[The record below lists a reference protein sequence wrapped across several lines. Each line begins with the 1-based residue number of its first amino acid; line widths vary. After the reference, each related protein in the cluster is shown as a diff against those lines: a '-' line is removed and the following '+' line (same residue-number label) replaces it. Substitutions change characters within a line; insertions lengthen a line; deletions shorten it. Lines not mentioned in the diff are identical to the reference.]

1 MTFSVKI
8 TLLCLLFSLSVCNA
22 KEFLFLGEYRHV
34 TILKIDYKGIQI
46 AHSKGTGYLDI
57 EKLSEK
63 DKKLIEAELAEYQE
77 CLKNKSKAIAEEKAQ
92 QKKEAKELKSANAF
106 AATFIKVHG
115 KPRTQQG
122 YLLTLYAQLAK
133 RYKIKMTIPKR
144 RKDGTLP
151 LLYGQYETLRKFV
164 EEKTDGAPRQ
174 KEALRLIDQHY
185 YVYKNQRH
193 ISIVN
198 RNKRIAEQQRKKAP
212 AKAAAK
218 QPAAPKAAAKPAPKK
233 AEPPKT
239 DKKKK

>member
-1 MTFSVKI
+1 MTFSVKPA
-8 TLLCLLFSLSVCNA
+8 LLCLLFAISVCNA
-22 KEFLFLGEYRHV
+22 KEFLVLGEFRHV
-34 TILKIDYKGIQI
+34 SILKIDYKGIQI

-63 DKKLIEAELAEYQE
+63 DKKLIAAELAEYQE

-115 KPRTQQG
+115 TPKKQAG
-122 YLLTLYAQLAK
+122 YLLGTYTVLAR

-164 EEKTDGAPRQ
+164 AEKTDGADRQ
-174 KEALRLIDQHY
+174 KEALQLIDQHY
-185 YVYKNQRH
+185 YVYKQQRQL
-193 ISIVN
+193 SIIA
-198 RNKRIAEQQRKKAP
+198 RNKRLAAQKKKKPAAKAAVKAKAP
-212 AKAAAK
+212 AKPAAK
-218 QPAAPKAAAKPAPKK
+218 TPAKPAATPAPKK
-233 AEPPKT
+233 K
-239 DKKKK
+239 